1 MKRSNKKSHCAINY
15 SLETFGD
22 SWSLLIVRDIVYF
35 GKKTFGEF
43 LESEEG
49 ISSNILASRLAALE
63 RNGIL
68 AKKPHDVD
76 KRKEDYSLTE
86 KGLDLIPI
94 LIELAAWGAQ
104 HDPETKAL
112 QSWIDTVNGDRE
124 KMIKLIRKTVQNGG
138 SVVVGPDSVINKLE
152 AISSILE

>member
-1 MKRSNKKSHCAINY
+1 MKRSDNKSHCAINY

-49 ISSNILASRLAALE
+49 ISSNILASRLLTLE

-68 AKKPHDVD
+68 VKKPHDVD
-76 KRKEDYSLTE
+76 KRKEVYFLTD

-94 LIELAAWGAQ
+94 LIELAAWGAH

-112 QSWIDTVNGDRE
+112 QSWIDAVNGDRE
-124 KMIKLIRKTVQNGG
+124 KIIKLIRKTVQNGG
-138 SVVVGPDSVINKLE
+138 SVTVGTDSVINKLA
-152 AISSILE
+152 AIANILD

>member
-1 MKRSNKKSHCAINY
+1 MKRSDNKSHCAINY

-22 SWSLLIVRDIVYF
+22 SWSLLIVRDIVYS

-49 ISSNILASRLAALE
+49 ISSNILASRLLTLE

-68 AKKPHDVD
+68 VKKPHDVD
-76 KRKEDYSLTE
+76 KRKEIYLLTE
-86 KGLDLIPI
+86 KGLDLIPV

-112 QSWIDTVNGDRE
+112 QSWIAAVHGDRE
-124 KMIKLIRKTVQNGG
+124 KMIRLIRKTVQNGG
-138 SVVVGPDSVINKLE
+138 SIFVGPDSLINKLE
-152 AISSILE
+152 AIASILD

>member
-1 MKRSNKKSHCAINY
+1 MKRSNNKSNCAINY

-49 ISSNILASRLAALE
+49 ISSNILASRLATLE

-68 AKKPHDVD
+68 VKKPNDVD

-94 LIELAAWGAQ
+94 LLELAAWGAQ
-104 HDPETKAL
+104 HDTETKAL
-112 QSWIDTVNGDRE
+112 QSWIYAVNGDRE
-124 KMIKLIRKTVQNGG
+124 NMIRLIRKTVQNGG

-152 AISSILE
+152 AIASILD